1 MLAGIILIITVWAF
15 ATDIQRAGST
25 HASVAIVAGLA
36 AAVIGC
42 SLVSYFAIPE
52 KYKTISAYTSYLLL
66 VLTVGILVTNS
77 GANASP
83 YIALWM
89 VTAVFAGIFGNKTTI
104 LLFAA
109 VNAYFLWQI
118 IGGDIS
124 KEAIV
129 SIVLAGELPIL
140 ISFILWHSKS
150 SHNES
155 SKDRAYYD
163 LANELNQ
170 VSNKAEVVINAI
182 GDGVI
187 AVDNQGL
194 IELINPAAQR
204 IVGWGRQ
211 DAIGLDY
218 KSVLQLLGK
227 NGHEL
232 DKTTNPIFEVLTTNQ
247 QKRSNDLLLQTN
259 SGKRLSVSVVASPIG
274 RLGAGAIIVFRDITK
289 ELAEEHEQAEFI
301 STASHEMRTPVA
313 SIEGYLGLA
322 LNPATATVDQK
333 ARDFITKAHESAQ
346 HLGRLFQD
354 LLDVSKADDGRLSNN
369 PKVINIVNF
378 TNDIVTGLM
387 PKAEEKGLRIFFK
400 PSTTGGSEGS
410 GLNSITPMYYIH
422 LDNDHL
428 REVLSNLIENA
439 VKYTPKGE
447 VVVDITGDNTHVVV
461 SVSDSGIGIPAEDIP
476 HLFQKFYRVDN
487 SDTREIGGTGLG
499 LYLCRKLIEAMNG
512 RIWVESE
519 YKKGST
525 FFVEVPRIS
534 HEEANR
540 LIESSIESES
550 KEPIKTYVRA
560 ADLSATPDE
569 QSTALNTPLILSH
582 GARLEAPSAVTPD
595 ADNVSADP
603 LMGSA
608 APQVNTP
615 NQITVQAASVSPP
628 VAVATAPAIQPQP
641 AVIAPTPT
649 PQPAAQQPGI
659 SPIPN
664 SVTQT
669 PVQPQPPQQSI
680 ANLETAVST
689 QTLTQTPVSTPTAPT
704 PTPFVQQPQ
713 IPVQPQQVVNT
724 LTPQPPSTIQPSAP
738 AAFQPVIQAA
748 PVQQPIQVPTASPQP
763 SPFQGGA
770 IPPDSP
776 LRMNIPERK

>member
-1 MLAGIILIITVWAF
+1 M
-15 ATDIQRAGST
+15 TDIQRAGST
-25 HASVAIVAGLA
+25 HASVAVVAGLA

-52 KYKTISAYTSYLLL
+52 KYKTISAYAAYLLL
-66 VLTVGILVTNS
+66 VATVAILVTSS
-77 GANASP
+77 GADASP

-109 VNAYFLWQI
+109 VNIYFIWQL
-118 IGGDIS
+118 IGGEIS
-124 KEAIV
+124 KEAIL
-129 SIVLAGELPIL
+129 SIVLAGELPLL

-187 AVDNQGL
+187 AVDNQGI

-232 DKTTNPIFEVLTTNQ
+232 DKSTNPIFDVLTTNQ

-400 PSTTGGSEGS
+400 PSTSGGAESS
-410 GLNSITPMYYIH
+410 SLNSITPMYYTH

-447 VVVDITGDNTHVVV
+447 VVVDVTGDNTHVIV
-461 SVSDSGIGIPAEDIP
+461 SISDSGIGIPAEDIP

-499 LYLCRKLIEAMNG
+499 LYLCRRLIEAMNG

-540 LIESSIESES
+540 LIESSIDSDS

-560 ADLSATPDE
+560 SDLSATPDE
-569 QSTALNTPLILSH
+569 QSAALNTPLILTH
-582 GARLEAPSAVTPD
+582 GARLEAPTASAADQADT
-595 ADNVSADP
+595 DNVSEDP

-608 APQVNTP
+608 PAPEAAPSPMTVQVKTVLQPTPPPLAQPQPVVAAQPAPVFTQVAPQPPLTNQEAVTMTQNTSTP
-615 NQITVQAASVSPP
+615 TIP
-628 VAVATAPAIQPQP
+628 VGNPAPAPAPAPAIIQP
-641 AVIAPTPT
+641 A
-649 PQPAAQQPGI
+649 
-659 SPIPN
+659 
-664 SVTQT
+664 QT
-669 PVQPQPPQQSI
+669 PVQPQAINQQQVPQQ
-680 ANLETAVST
+680 
-689 QTLTQTPVSTPTAPT
+689 QTPAQSIPIAPA
-704 PTPFVQQPQ
+704 PAQQP
-713 IPVQPQQVVNT
+713 I
-724 LTPQPPSTIQPSAP
+724 
-738 AAFQPVIQAA
+738 AA
-748 PVQQPIQVPTASPQP
+748 PVQQQAPQLTTTPASIAQPQP

-770 IPPDSP
+770 VPPDSP
-776 LRMNIPERK
+776 LRMNIPERQ